1 MRIPRFLPV
10 VAAAVA
16 VSALLV
22 ASGWLE
28 PPGRTHPAAPATCPV
43 LQVESQNSHSSSFVR
58 LTLPTGQRQSLGDP
72 GYTIN
77 AMAYSASQG
86 VVYGVADGPTSG
98 HFHDGAHAV
107 RIDAAGHVTD
117 LGGVFRAGARHGI
130 WSWATGSTGGAMA
143 GNSWYLLHANSLYT
157 VDVDPASPH
166 YLDVVAHQV
175 LRPVVLSAGV
185 DDFAYNSADGLLY
198 GVSVTAAGHGSVV
211 TINPRDGR
219 VAIVPGLKFP
229 LATAYGSVVF
239 GPDGALYAT
248 ANRIGHRSVTYR
260 LPRDGSGGAQE
271 ISTGPELYTSDAA
284 GCLAGATAPP
294 PPPPPPPP
302 PARLDPPP
310 SSDSVKP
317 SQTAEEPPPS
327 PPVLAEQSPAVPPP
341 PNATSPA
348 PIVASTSV
356 APPTKFRPVATPQ
369 PAVADAG
376 HRVEKQRRWS
386 VAVLVLVIGG
396 GAAAAH
402 VRRGR

>member
-10 VAAAVA
+10 AAAAAA

-28 PPGRTHPAAPATCPV
+28 PPGRTHPAAPATCAI

-58 LTLPTGQRQSLGDP
+58 LTLPTGQRQSLGNP
-72 GYTIN
+72 GYRIN

-107 RIDAAGHVTD
+107 RIDGSGHVTD

-166 YLDVVAHQV
+166 YLDVVAHLQ

-185 DDFAYNSADGLLY
+185 DDFAYNPADGLLY

-302 PARLDPPP
+302 SPRLDPPP
-310 SSDSVKP
+310 SSNSVKP
-317 SQTAEEPPPS
+317 SQTAEDPP
-327 PPVLAEQSPAVPPP
+327 PPVLAEQSPAVPQP
-341 PNATSPA
+341 PNAPSPA

-369 PAVADAG
+369 PVADAG